1 MSNVSKPNTQLLVRG
16 SVVKVRR
23 HCGKTRCKCAQGE
36 LHETW
41 ALSYSHQG
49 KTKMIPLRPEDI
61 RLARQAIK
69 RYQKAFTLLESQ
81 AVRGINHL
89 HATIKAAKRRA
100 Q

>member
-1 MSNVSKPNTQLLVRG
+1 MSNVSKMNTRLLLRG
-16 SVVKVRR
+16 TVVNVRR
-23 HCGKTRCKCAQGE
+23 RCGKARCKCTHGE

-69 RYQKAFTLLESQ
+69 RYQKSFALLESQ
-81 AVRGINHL
+81 VVRGINHL

-100 Q
+100 R